1 MSNKDA
7 QSMASVLIGAAFL
20 MATSAIGPGFLT
32 QTAVFTEQ
40 FKANFAFVILS
51 SVILSLGAQL
61 NVWRVISVSGLRGQD
76 IANKVLPGLGYVVAI
91 FVALGGLA
99 FNVGNIGGAAMGL
112 NALAGLDLR
121 IGAVISAL
129 IAVYIFSSKEAGNL
143 MDQITKYLGLLMIAL
158 TLYVAFVTKPPVGE
172 ALIRT
177 VAPTE
182 VSLLPIITLVGNG
195 GRIHYLLRRSPPPG
209 CRHIGSGQSR

>member
-1 MSNKDA
+1 MSTKPKQA
-7 QSMASVLIGAAFL
+7 ETQTSMASALIGAAFL

-40 FKANFAFVILS
+40 FKANFGFVILT

-61 NVWRVISVSGLRGQD
+61 NVWRVISVSKMRGQD

-129 IAVYIFSSKEAGNL
+129 IAVYIFSS
-143 MDQITKYLGLLMIAL
+143 
-158 TLYVAFVTKPPVGE
+158 
-172 ALIRT
+172 
-177 VAPTE
+177 
-182 VSLLPIITLVGNG
+182 
-195 GRIHYLLRRSPPPG
+195 
-209 CRHIGSGQSR
+209 